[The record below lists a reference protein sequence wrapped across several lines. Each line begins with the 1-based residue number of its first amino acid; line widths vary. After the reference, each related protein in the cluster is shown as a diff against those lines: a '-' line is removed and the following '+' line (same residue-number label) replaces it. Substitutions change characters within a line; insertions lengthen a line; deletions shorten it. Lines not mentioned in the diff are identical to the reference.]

1 MILVKN
7 LKFHASLFLFKNNL
21 AILFNNVLKRK
32 PAFLNYKKV
41 IFKKSKNL
49 HFSKGVNP

>member
-41 IFKKSKNL
+41 IFKKLKNL
-49 HFSKGVNP
+49 HFCKGVNP